1 MGLRNGS
8 DVLSAPGNS
17 FVPVA
22 QALDDA
28 VPCENTAVSIET
40 WQKDEHMDVKQK
52 VVVVT
57 GGASGIG
64 KALCER
70 FAAEGASGVVVAD
83 LDGEGAAQVA
93 SAIGGFGVRVDVSS
107 EPDVQRLVQVST
119 ERFGRVDIFCSNAG
133 IIKRADEDASNAEW
147 QRHWDVNV
155 MAHVY
160 AARAALPQM
169 IARGEGYF
177 VHTASAAG
185 LLSQVNAAPYSVTK
199 HAAVGFAEWLSIA
212 HGDKGIRVS
221 CLCPQGVLTPMLMG
235 KDGTKRSMS
244 FLGAGAVTPE
254 AVATEVM
261 NAIREERFL
270 VLPHP
275 EVLTFMQRK
284 AADYDRWLRGMRR
297 LRQQVMAMLG

>member
-1 MGLRNGS
+1 M
-8 DVLSAPGNS
+8 DI
-17 FVPVA
+17 
-22 QALDDA
+22 Q
-28 VPCENTAVSIET
+28 
-40 WQKDEHMDVKQK
+40 QKI
-52 VVVVT
+52 VVVT

-70 FAAEGASGVVVAD
+70 FAQEGAAGVVVAD
-83 LDGEGAAQVA
+83 LDGAGAQSVA
-93 SAIGGFGVRVDVSS
+93 AAIGGLGVQVDVSS
-107 EPDVQRLVQVST
+107 EPEVQALVATAT

-133 IIKRADEDASNAEW
+133 IIARADEDASNAQW
-147 QRHWDVNV
+147 QRHWDVNL

-160 AARAALPQM
+160 AARAVLPQM
-169 IARGEGYF
+169 LARGSGYL

-212 HGDKGIRVS
+212 HGDAGIRVS

-235 KDGTKRSMS
+235 KDGMQRAHS
-244 FLGAGAVTPE
+244 FLGEGAVSPE
-254 AVATEVM
+254 AVAGDVM
-261 NAIREERFL
+261 DAIRAERFL

-284 AADYDRWLRGMRR
+284 TADYDRWLRGMRR
-297 LRQQVMAMLG
+297 LRAQVMGMLKG